1 MMSPDPIESR
11 NDELSSPEFR
21 DNGSYYPGFGD
32 NRISTQENRNNGLS
46 PSANNNDN
54 SVLCP
59 NCSQIIPR
67 ETLIQTPQSLEKN
80 PPQTTSSTADQIRR
94 DGRTKK
100 YKAITSELNQE
111 PNRRAMV
118 EILSIEEEND
128 AKVQKT
134 RAELERITADT
145 RLDTKDKLKL

>member
-1 MMSPDPIESR
+1 MEVRSKNQTQNNIDDFEIPLPDLLESE
-11 NDELSSPEFR
+11 NDELS
-21 DNGSYYPGFGD
+21 
-32 NRISTQENRNNGLS
+32 
-46 PSANNNDN
+46 PSAYNNDN
-54 SVLCP
+54 SLLCP
-59 NCSQIIPR
+59 HCSQIIPL
-67 ETLIQTPQSLEKN
+67 ETLTQTPQSLEKN